1 MGGMGRC
8 GDMGGVGGYGD
19 MGGCG
24 HMGGCGGCGRMW
36 GYGGG
41 GGRGGCGDMGGDGE
55 MWGDVGIWGDVR
67 PWGCAP
73 FLLPPPQVTMPRR
86 TASPYGGWCPSPS
99 MGADRPR
106 CPQVSPPSRGGGAA
120 ARAGAPT
127 EATWKPT
134 ALWGPPSPC
143 GVPMGASSSAPSWPC
158 SGISGGSRC
167 AAGAACPPP
176 TAAPH
181 IGVGPGWGV
190 PRGPCGC
197 GGCGLRMGGP
207 TAVCCWGATTA
218 PAGG

>member
-1 MGGMGRC
+1 
-8 GDMGGVGGYGD
+8 MGGVGGYGD

-41 GGRGGCGDMGGDGE
+41 GGRGGCGDMGRCGDMG
-55 MWGDVGIWGDVR
+55 GVG
-67 PWGCAP
+67 GCGAVGMCP
-73 FLLPPPQVTMPRR
+73 ISPPPPLGDDAPSHRVPLW
-86 TASPYGGWCPSPS
+86 GWCPSPA

-207 TAVCCWGATTA
+207 TAACCWGATTA